1 MQRLEIAR
9 GVLERFAFSQTGS
22 ARRDVDYV
30 RAQPNRGQLKRG
42 PGSCARFD
50 KKIYQRLPA
59 QRRNLLD
66 LARTD
71 FFERIGRLENESDFL
86 GRQFAQPEQ
95 IFAVPTLFH
104 VLSTQTPSGS
114 LALPIRTRTFS
125 AADVG
130 RFFPT

>member
-1 MQRLEIAR
+1 MTSGCNDSVSSSKTRSDRRNIYYISA
-9 GVLERFAFSQTGS
+9 QT
-22 ARRDVDYV
+22 
-30 RAQPNRGQLKRG
+30 NRYQLKRG

-86 GRQFAQPEQ
+86 GRQFVQPEQ

>member
-30 RAQPNRGQLKRG
+30 CAQPNRGQLKRG

-59 QRRNLLD
+59 QRGDLVD
-66 LARTD
+66 LARTN
-71 FFERIGRLENESDFL
+71 FFQRIGRLENESDFL
-86 GRQFAQPEQ
+86 GRQFAQLEQ
-95 IFAVPTLFH
+95 IFAVPT
-104 VLSTQTPSGS
+104 
-114 LALPIRTRTFS
+114 
-125 AADVG
+125 
-130 RFFPT
+130 

>member
-9 GVLERFAFSQTGS
+9 GVLESFALSQTGS

-42 PGSCARFD
+42 AGSCARFD
-50 KKIYQRLPA
+50 EKIYQRFPT
-59 QRRNLLD
+59 QRRHLLD

-86 GRQFAQPEQ
+86 GRQFAQPDQ

-104 VLSTQTPSGS
+104 VLSIQTPWRS
-114 LALPIRTRTFS
+114 LALPIRTRTLS